1 MTEERVQQ
9 LEERLAE
16 ETQRLEKLYVAYR
29 RIEEEL
35 QEKNAIIDVLEKEA
49 IDKEIEREGL
59 ESLLSEKDSRIRGL
73 EMDHAKARKRIQHLE
88 PDLEKMEEMYARES
102 ARLGRVFEVA
112 EELDESLRVS
122 QAELNARD
130 NWYEAHM
137 SLFEQ
142 LNQAIKTRFDMI
154 ERAVE
159 AVKDQQQKQAEFKNQ
174 MENAQEAVS
183 NDKVEDL
190 GDGLEKM
197 KVAELRAI
205 LVEQGMDAKGK
216 KAELIAAM
224 RDFQEEIRDPFLKRE
239 NIDFYMEE
247 MRDRSR
253 HPKKNSQQTWEH
265 LEKFYGTSVAP

>member
-1 MTEERVQQ
+1 MSEERVQQ
-9 LEERLAE
+9 LEGRLAE

-29 RIEEEL
+29 GLEEEL
-35 QEKNAIIDVLEKEA
+35 QEKNAVIDVLEKEA

-59 ESLLSEKDSRIRGL
+59 ESLLSEKDSRIRDL

-88 PDLEKMEEMYARES
+88 PDLEKMEEMYTRES

-130 NWYEAHM
+130 NWYESHM

-142 LNQAIKTRFDMI
+142 LNEAIQTRFNMI

-159 AVKDQQQKQAEFKNQ
+159 AVKEQQEKQAAFKDQ
-174 MENAQEAVS
+174 MENAQDAVS
-183 NDKVEDL
+183 KEKIEDP

-205 LVEQGMDAKGK
+205 LIEQGMDAKGK
-216 KAELIAAM
+216 KAVLIE
-224 RDFQEEIRDPFLKRE
+224 RIRK
-239 NIDFYMEE
+239 
-247 MRDRSR
+247 
-253 HPKKNSQQTWEH
+253 
-265 LEKFYGTSVAP
+265 A

>member
-154 ERAVE
+154 ERAVK

-183 NDKVEDL
+183 NDKVENL

-216 KAELIAAM
+216 KAELIE
-224 RDFQEEIRDPFLKRE
+224 RIRK
-239 NIDFYMEE
+239 
-247 MRDRSR
+247 
-253 HPKKNSQQTWEH
+253 
-265 LEKFYGTSVAP
+265 A

>member
-183 NDKVEDL
+183 NDKTEDL

-216 KAELIAAM
+216 KAELIE
-224 RDFQEEIRDPFLKRE
+224 RIRK
-239 NIDFYMEE
+239 
-247 MRDRSR
+247 
-253 HPKKNSQQTWEH
+253 
-265 LEKFYGTSVAP
+265 A